1 MTTIPYVLIVGHSGT
16 GKTTLVERLI
26 PLFAGRGLRV
36 AAVKHDGHEFHMD
49 QPGKDSWRFARAG
62 AAVTSVASA
71 THAVIMENRP
81 LNFERLMER
90 ITDVDVILVEGFKR
104 ERGKKLLVCHGEPE
118 EQLPLPLK
126 ECIAVVADRPCSY
139 GVPAFLRD
147 DVETI
152 AEFLMERLDLKK

>member
-1 MTTIPYVLIVGHSGT
+1 MAEIPFVLVVGNSNT

-26 PLFAGRGLRV
+26 ALFTDRGLRV
-36 AAVKHDGHEFHMD
+36 GAVKHDGHEFQMD
-49 QPGKDSWRFARAG
+49 QPGKDSWQFARAG

-118 EQLPLPLK
+118 EQLPLPPK